1 MNEIS
6 IEEIDDFKIKELSQY
21 FFGAS
26 DLSFKIADKKIG
38 YLDTEDLLY
47 LLRRSVY
54 TEIAVL
60 LAIREME
67 ANGFY
72 GHGFD
77 DQSIT
82 QQDILKELILLP
94 DYFWNYNQRS
104 YRKLKPLVE
113 EHGIHARVSYQ
124 IIKQFLKSD
133 IQPIIWTESEINDI
147 AYFETIGILSMFEV
161 GKDSLR
167 KLKRAVDEGI
177 KVTLNL
183 KTKITG
189 IRNGSDIKEHIIPLL
204 TKDPDYLKDFEEVI
218 DNETKILFL
227 PFNT

>member
-38 YLDTEDLLY
+38 NLDTEDLLY
-47 LLRRSVY
+47 LLRRVVY

-72 GHGFD
+72 GQGFD
-77 DQSIT
+77 DKSIT

-104 YRKLKPLVE
+104 YHKLKPLVE
-113 EHGIHARVSYQ
+113 EYGIHAKVSYQ
-124 IIKQFLKSD
+124 IIKQFLELD
-133 IQPIIWTESEINDI
+133 LQPIIWTESEINDI
-147 AYFETIGILSMFEV
+147 AYFETIGILSMFEAD
-161 GKDSLR
+161 KDSLR

-177 KVTLNL
+177 EVKLNRDA
-183 KTKITG
+183 KITP
-189 IRNGSDIKEHIIPLL
+189 IRNESDIKEYIIPLL
-204 TKDPDYLKDFEEVI
+204 TKDPDYLEDFEKAVN
-218 DNETKILFL
+218 NETKILF
-227 PFNT
+227 

>member
-1 MNEIS
+1 MTEIS
-6 IEEIDDFKIKELSQY
+6 INKIDDFKIKELSQY

-38 YLDTEDLLY
+38 HLDTEDLLY

-60 LAIREME
+60 LAVRKME

-77 DQSIT
+77 EKSII

-104 YRKLKPLVE
+104 YRKVKPLVE

-124 IIKQFLKSD
+124 IIKQFLESD

-147 AYFETIGILSMFEV
+147 AYFETIGILSMYKA

-177 KVTLNL
+177 EVKLNWDA
-183 KTKITG
+183 KITP
-189 IRNGSDIKEHIIPLL
+189 IRNESDIKEYIIPLL
-204 TKDPDYLKDFEEVI
+204 TKDPDYREDFEEAI
-218 DNETKILFL
+218 DNETRIIF
-227 PFNT
+227 

>member
-26 DLSFKIADKKIG
+26 DLSFKIAEKKIG
-38 YLDTEDLLY
+38 NLDTEDLLY

-54 TEIAVL
+54 KEIAVL
-60 LAIREME
+60 LAVREME
-67 ANGFY
+67 NNGFY

-77 DQSIT
+77 DKSII

-104 YRKLKPLVE
+104 YCKLKPLVE
-113 EHGIHARVSYQ
+113 EHGIHARISYQ
-124 IIKQFLKSD
+124 IIKQFLELD
-133 IQPIIWTESEINDI
+133 LQPIIWTESEINHI
-147 AYFETIGILSMFEV
+147 AYFEVIGILSMFED
-161 GKDSLR
+161 GKDSLK

-177 KVTLNL
+177 EVTLNW
-183 KTKITG
+183 KTKITP
-189 IRNGSDIKEHIIPLL
+189 IRNESDIKEYIIPLL
-204 TKDPDYLKDFEEVI
+204 TKDPDYLEDFEEVI
-218 DNETKILFL
+218 ANEIKILF
-227 PFNT
+227 